1 MSKEIQNELVQA
13 MFRLKKMMNRGLGR
27 DTDNVNI
34 TMSEYILMREVASN
48 TKEEYNSMALTEVRE
63 YLSVSKAAVSQMLSS
78 LERRGYL
85 TRECDANNRRNLIV
99 VLTDEGRLVFEKKN
113 EEFYQR
119 FGNVIERIGEE
130 KVTLFVE
137 MINQMSETMGMIAED
152 DK

>member
-1 MSKEIQNELVQA
+1 MSKELQNELVQA

-85 TRECDANNRRNLIV
+85 TRECDENNRRNLIV